1 MVELPGEGTLSA
13 RPACLGVTA
22 LLSTTLFQG
31 ALLLQLLAEALGAGG
46 GHSEL

>member
-1 MVELPGEGTLSA
+1 MVELPGEETLSA
-13 RPACLGVTA
+13 KPACLGIAA
-22 LLSTTLFQG
+22 LLSNPLFQG